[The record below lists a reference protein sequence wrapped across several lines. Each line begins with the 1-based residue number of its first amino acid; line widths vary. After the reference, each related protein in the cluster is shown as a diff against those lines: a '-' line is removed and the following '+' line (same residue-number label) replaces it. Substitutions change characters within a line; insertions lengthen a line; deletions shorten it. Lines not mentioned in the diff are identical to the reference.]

1 MTCES
6 VMPGV
11 ADPIWSALYEEPCN
25 LVKIY
30 YHNMLYGNV
39 DMHTVCV
46 HISICILYT
55 ALHRYFNVCARLYVR
70 VWVRIAYARFSTTY
84 LNLSGAVPVV
94 RDPRSPRGRC
104 VAAHVG
110 VGQHASSR
118 PSVNQRYTLRSIR
131 NRSVRL
137 YY

>member
-39 DMHTVCV
+39 DMHTV
-46 HISICILYT
+46 
-55 ALHRYFNVCARLYVR
+55 RVCAHLDLHTLYSFTQV
-70 VWVRIAYARFSTTY
+70 
-84 LNLSGAVPVV
+84 L
-94 RDPRSPRGRC
+94 
-104 VAAHVG
+104 
-110 VGQHASSR
+110 
-118 PSVNQRYTLRSIR
+118 
-131 NRSVRL
+131 
-137 YY
+137 

>member
-1 MTCES
+1 M
-6 VMPGV
+6 
-11 ADPIWSALYEEPCN
+11 I
-25 LVKIY
+25 
-30 YHNMLYGNV
+30 
-39 DMHTVCV
+39 
-46 HISICILYT
+46 
-55 ALHRYFNVCARLYVR
+55 YVR
-70 VWVRIAYARFSTTY
+70 VKDPVWVRIAYARFSTTY

-118 PSVNQRYTLRSIR
+118 PTVLTSVIQYCTEHPC

-137 YY
+137 YFTTK